1 MTLGNPLSAPANDCV
16 LFVQAKLA
24 FEALLSGT
32 VRMGNSSPIFI
43 FGAVNKN
50 SFLTARYSIFF
61 NSWLT

>member
-1 MTLGNPLSAPANDCV
+1 MTLGNSLSAPANDCV

-43 FGAVNKN
+43 FGAVKQKLI
-50 SFLTARYSIFF
+50 SHGQV
-61 NSWLT
+61 